1 MKKYSLILLA
11 FILAHSTVLPQVA
24 DRSRPPEPGPPPR
37 IQLGTHEF
45 FTLENGLRVIVVE
58 NHSLPRVSFR
68 ITLDI
73 DPVPE
78 GEKAGYTSVAG
89 ELLRAGTAR
98 HSKEELDENIDF
110 IGASLSTSA
119 TGISASCLSR
129 HTETLLSLMSEI
141 LLHPVFPEDELEK
154 TRKQLLSALQSTRD
168 DPGTMAENVAKVLRY
183 GPDNPYGELM
193 TEETVSR
200 ITRNDLVQ
208 YYQTY
213 FRPNA
218 AYLIVVGD
226 IDSENAHKLAEK
238 YFGSWE
244 PGEVPEHKHEFPPA
258 PGTNRVAFVDKA
270 GAVQSVIQV
279 TYPVKLSPGHPD
291 AIPAA
296 VANSILGG
304 GVFSGRLMQNLRE
317 THAYTYG
324 ARSTLN
330 TDKLMGYFSASTSVR
345 NSVTDSA
352 LVEILKEME
361 RMRTEPVDDGHL
373 QLVKNVMSGS
383 FARSL
388 EDPQTVARFALNTRL
403 YNLPENYYSTYL
415 EKLEAVTPEQVQE
428 MSRKYILPH
437 NAYLVVAGNRGEVA
451 GKLEKLAGN
460 GMVEFY
466 DAFGKP
472 AEASGE
478 LPEGLTAWDVIDR
491 YVEAVGGAER
501 LDQIKNLTIHMSAEV
516 QGMTIEAVSYQKA
529 PNLYAMS
536 MSMNGAPLMKQVFD
550 GKRGAVV
557 AMQQVQ
563 ELQGDALAQMKAQA
577 VMNPEL
583 RYHELGYTAELTGM
597 EKVNGKETY
606 TVKITNPLGLET
618 IDYFSVETG
627 YRLRR
632 VTIVGE
638 NSQVNDYGNYREVNG
653 VVYPFEMTTSLG
665 QQTLVMKVQEVDNRS
680 EIDQGVFAID

>member
-1 MKKYSLILLA
+1 MKKYFLILLA
-11 FILAHSTVLPQVA
+11 FILAHSTVLSQVA

-37 IQLGTHEF
+37 IQLGVHEF

-58 NHSLPRVSFR
+58 NHNLPRVSFQ

-89 ELLRAGTAR
+89 ELLRAGTTR

-129 HTETLLSLMSEI
+129 HTETILSLMSEI

-154 TRKQLLSALQSTRD
+154 IRKQLLTALQSTRD
-168 DPGTMAENVAKVLRY
+168 DPNTMAENVARVLRY
-183 GPDNPYGELM
+183 GAENPYGELM
-193 TEETVSR
+193 TEETVNR
-200 ITRNDLVQ
+200 FTRNDLVQ

-213 FRPNA
+213 FKPNA
-218 AYLIVVGD
+218 AYLTVVGD
-226 IDSENAHKLAEK
+226 IKPEDARELAEK
-238 YFGSWE
+238 YFGDWE
-244 PGEVPEHKHEFPPA
+244 PGEVPEHHYEFPPSPEA
-258 PGTNRVAFVDKA
+258 NRVAFVNKT

-279 TYPVKLSPGHPD
+279 TYPVKLTPGHPD

-361 RMRTEPVDDGHL
+361 RMRTELLDDGHL

-388 EDPQTVARFALNTRL
+388 EDPQTIARFALNTRL
-403 YNLPENYYSTYL
+403 YDLPEDYYSNYL
-415 EKLEAVTPEQVQE
+415 EKLEAVTPDQVLE
-428 MSRKYILPH
+428 VSRKYILPH
-437 NAYLVVAGNRGEVA
+437 NAYLVVVGNRGEVA

-460 GMVEFY
+460 GKVEFY
-466 DAFGKP
+466 DAFGMP
-472 AEASGE
+472 VEVSRAI
-478 LPEGLTAWDVIDR
+478 PEGLTAWDVIDR
-491 YVEAVGGAER
+491 YVKAVGGAVR
-501 LDQIKNLTIHMSAEV
+501 LEQIENLTIQMSAEV

-529 PNLYAMS
+529 PNLYSMT
-536 MSMNGAPLMKQVFD
+536 MSMNGSPLMKQVFD
-550 GKRGAVV
+550 GNRGAII

-577 VMNPEL
+577 LMNPEL
-583 RYHELGYTAELTGM
+583 HYRELGYKAELTGT
-597 EKVNGKETY
+597 ETLNGKEAY

-632 VTIVGE
+632 VTVVGE
-638 NSQVNDYGNYREVNG
+638 NSQVNDYGDYREVNG

-665 QQTLVMKVQEVDNRS
+665 QQTLIMKVEEIDNRS